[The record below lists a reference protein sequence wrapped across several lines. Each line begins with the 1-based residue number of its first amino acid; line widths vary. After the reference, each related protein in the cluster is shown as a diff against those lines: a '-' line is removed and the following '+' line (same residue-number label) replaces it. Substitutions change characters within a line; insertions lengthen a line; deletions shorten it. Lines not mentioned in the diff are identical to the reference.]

1 MCVFAKLPQVCSPQ
15 AERGVQILP
24 DRNLWLIA
32 LIFLPE
38 SGEINICQGRVWN
51 MPWLGPACNSFLWYF
66 YFKMWCKQPGELNLL
81 KSLRQTTSDHTAS
94 CRYET
99 GTSKTCQDSAW
110 KWISAVSVQCEA
122 EGNPY
127 LWLWRFQGFLV
138 EAQALGQH
146 SPVVLVAD
154 ILIRVVQPP
163 WAWPRRRPREC
174 RGWVLGCCYSPGINE
189 IMLRSQNHSLRQRL
203 GCLSPPWILQSL
215 PFACLTVLETRKKT
229 F

>member
-1 MCVFAKLPQVCSPQ
+1 MCVFAKAPQVCSPQ
-15 AERGVQILP
+15 AEEGVQILP
-24 DRNLWLIA
+24 ERNLWLIA

-38 SGEINICQGRVWN
+38 SGEINICQGQVWN
-51 MPWLGPACNSFLWYF
+51 RPWLGPACNSFLWYF
-66 YFKMWCKQPGELNLL
+66 YFNMWCKQPGGFNLL
-81 KSLRQTTSDHTAS
+81 KSLRQTSSDHTAS

-127 LWLWRFQGFLV
+127 LWLWHFQGFLV

-154 ILIRVVQPP
+154 ILVRVVQPP
-163 WAWPRRRPREC
+163 WAWPRRRPREYK
-174 RGWVLGCCYSPGINE
+174 GWVFG
-189 IMLRSQNHSLRQRL
+189 MLLF
-203 GCLSPPWILQSL
+203 PWN
-215 PFACLTVLETRKKT
+215 
-229 F
+229 